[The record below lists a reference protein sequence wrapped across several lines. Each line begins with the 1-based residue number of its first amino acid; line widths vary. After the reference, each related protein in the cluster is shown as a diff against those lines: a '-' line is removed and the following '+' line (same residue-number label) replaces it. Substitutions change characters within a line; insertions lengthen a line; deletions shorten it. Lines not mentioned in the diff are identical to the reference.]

1 MYELIKVGEKTYYLN
16 SPTKIGIYLVDDKN
30 VYLIDSGN
38 DKDAGRKIMK
48 ILDEN
53 NWNLLGMINTH
64 SNADHI
70 GGNKYLQQK
79 TGCKIISTE
88 IENVFAKYPILE
100 SSFLYG
106 GYPCSKLRNKFLLAA
121 SCEPTNSVDNFLPD
135 GLEYIQLDG
144 HYFGMIGIKTS
155 DNIYFLADCV
165 FSENIINKYHLCFIY
180 DVKEFLLTLDKIEQ
194 LEGKLY
200 IPSHAEVTQ
209 NITTLTK
216 VNRDKVYEIIDNI
229 TKICSNKMCF
239 EDILKKVFDMYNL
252 NMDFNQYV
260 LVGSTIRSY
269 LSYLHDEN
277 RIECI
282 FEDNRLL
289 WKKIDII

>member
-53 NWNLLGMINTH
+53 NWNLLGIINTH

-106 GYPCSKLRNKFLLAA
+106 GYPCSKLRNKFLLAT
-121 SCEPTNSVDNFLPD
+121 SCEPTNTVDKFLPD
-135 GLEYIQLDG
+135 GLEYIQLNG

-194 LEGKLY
+194 LDGKLY
-200 IPSHAEVTQ
+200 IPSHAEVTE

-216 VNRDKVYEIIDNI
+216 LNRDKVYEIIDRI
-229 TKICSNKMCF
+229 IQICEVKTCF

-277 RIECI
+277 KVECI
-282 FEDNRLL
+282 FEDNKLL
-289 WKKIDII
+289 WKKTDI

>member
-1 MYELIKVGEKTYYLN
+1 MYELTKVGEKTYYID
-16 SPTKIGIYLVDDKN
+16 SPTKIGIYMVDDKN

-48 ILDEN
+48 VLDEN
-53 NWNLLGMINTH
+53 NWNLLGIINTH

-79 TGCKIISTE
+79 TGCSIISTE
-88 IENVFAKYPILE
+88 IENTFAKYPILE

-106 GYPCSKLRNKFLLAA
+106 GYPCSKLQNKFLLAS
-121 SCEPTNSVDNFLPD
+121 SCQPTNNADKFLPY
-135 GLEYIQLDG
+135 GLEYIELPG

-155 DNIYFLADCV
+155 DNIYFLADSV
-165 FSENIINKYHLCFIY
+165 FSENIINKYHVFFIY
-180 DVKEFLLTLDKIEQ
+180 NVKAFLDTLDKIDQ
-194 LEGKLY
+194 LDGKLY
-200 IPSHAEVTQ
+200 IPSHAESTN
-209 NITTLTK
+209 NISDITK
-216 VNRDKVYEIIDNI
+216 LNREKIFEIIDEI
-229 TKICSNKMCF
+229 IHICKDKKCF
-239 EDILKKVFDMYNL
+239 EEILKEVFDSYNL

-277 RIECI
+277 KIECI
-282 FEDNRLL
+282 FEYNRLL
-289 WKKIDII
+289 WKTI